1 VSGIRIQIGGL
12 LAAVVL
18 SALVC
23 AGVTAA
29 SGSAAAPVQDVYVAP
44 NGNDSAPGTL
54 QRPWRTVRRGLAAL
68 RPGRRLVLRAGTY
81 AERVEVARGGTASAR
96 AVIAAYPGE
105 RPVLAG
111 RMKVIADHVLVTG
124 LVIDGTGATAYD
136 SALYVAAARGVE
148 IAGCEIRN
156 AVGSGVF
163 VGDEGAPS
171 RDVRLVRNWIHDNGK
186 DDFHDHAIYWAHGAG
201 GLIGN
206 NVIERN
212 AGFGIHLYPDADGV
226 LVTQNTVTASGRSG
240 VIVAGDKE
248 AASDRNVIVNNISA
262 FNGELGIRSSWD
274 GPTGTGDVVQNNVL
288 FGNTAG
294 DRPTGTYAAGL
305 DVRSNRIADPRFVNR
320 SGRNY
325 RLQPSSPARDRAV
338 ARYSLQRDFSGRKR
352 PRGSG
357 PDIGAYER

>member
-1 VSGIRIQIGGL
+1 VSGIRIHL
-12 LAAVVL
+12 LAAGVL
-18 SALVC
+18 AALAC
-23 AGVTAA
+23 AGLTAA
-29 SGSAAAPVQDVYVAP
+29 SGSAAAPARDVYVSP
-44 NGNDSAPGTL
+44 TGSDSGPGTL

-81 AERVEVARGGTASAR
+81 AERVEVARGGTKSAR
-96 AVIAAYPGE
+96 AVITAYPGE

-111 RMKVIADHVLVTG
+111 RLKVIADYVLVTG

-136 SALYVAAARGVE
+136 SALYVAGARGVE
-148 IAGCEIRN
+148 VAGCEIRN

-163 VGDEGAPS
+163 VGDEGDPS
-171 RDVRLVRNWIHDNGK
+171 SNVRLVRNWIHDNGK

-212 AGFGIHLYPDADGV
+212 AGFGVHLYPNADGV

-240 VIVAGDKE
+240 IIVAGDTE
-248 AASDRNVIVNNISA
+248 ASSDRNVVVNNISA

-274 GPTGTGDVVQNNVL
+274 GPTGTGDVVRSNVL

-294 DRPTGTYAAGL
+294 DRPVGEYAAGL
-305 DVRSNRIADPRFVNR
+305 NVGTNRIADPRFVNR

-325 RLQPSSPARDRAV
+325 RLQPSSPALGAAV
-338 ARYSLQRDFSGRKR
+338 ARYSLQRDFTGRKR
-352 PRGSG
+352 PQGRG